1 MGDKYRKTS
10 PQRQPE
16 KQRLKLCGQGSGPT
30 LAIILCN
37 PGRIPTLLLCT
48 LTWAPHD
55 CQVSQ
60 RTHLRSL
67 YPQQHQLLTHQA
79 SGSPSVRSWV
89 WVQGHTGQGHQEVT
103 RDLSP
108 TSKTRLSACREEREN
123 SGCLTQTFN

>member
-30 LAIILCN
+30 LAIKPRQDSYTAAVHPDMGTTRL
-37 PGRIPTLLLCT
+37 PGFPE
-48 LTWAPHD
+48 D
-55 CQVSQ
+55 
-60 RTHLRSL
+60 THLRSL

-79 SGSPSVRSWV
+79 SGSPSVGSWV

-108 TSKTRLSACREEREN
+108 F
-123 SGCLTQTFN
+123 CLGQPAKQD